1 MKVNMVPVSIIIKY
15 GCVFVAWNLKFI
27 PIPVE
32 SLTHFHIIIEI
43 NAIL

>member
-1 MKVNMVPVSIIIKY
+1 MILVSIIIKY
-15 GCVFVAWNLKFI
+15 GYVFVAWSLKFI

-32 SLTHFHIIIEI
+32 SLTNFHIIIEI